1 MITFWYLGP
10 TKIRLVEHFIIFQP
24 TRILMCKCNGSKNM
38 ETWTFFCKC
47 SRWATFIGMNGML
60 AWNTVFNLLNIFMAE
75 EAYHVNW
82 RWWSSSQTKETSL
95 SMSIKQKR
103 DIRRLVVSWYY
114 TGWLVALTSQ
124 ATLPCYSK
132 RWQRRL
138 LIHVCIDIWKKIHF
152 SEYSNVC
159 FANVLWTG
167 KCIQHICWT
176 SRMHSVYIDEKHWL

>member
-1 MITFWYLGP
+1 MDP
-10 TKIRLVEHFIIFQP
+10 KIWKPEEL
-24 TRILMCKCNGSKNM
+24 
-38 ETWTFFCKC
+38 FFCKC

-138 LIHVCIDIWKKIHF
+138 LIHVCIDIWKKYIFQNIQTSALQVFYGQENAFNTYLLDLKDAF
-152 SEYSNVC
+152 SVHWWETLTVNWNC
-159 FANVLWTG
+159 
-167 KCIQHICWT
+167 
-176 SRMHSVYIDEKHWL
+176 VYTKTPQGTFKE